1 MMKTPSTALLKLY
14 EYSYEWFWL
23 IGSYLQYSKM
33 FGFSHKVMVAEQ
45 SHFEQSATKLGKSV
59 QTPLATISDD
69 LYGLYLELCNS

>member
-1 MMKTPSTALLKLY
+1 
-14 EYSYEWFWL
+14 
-23 IGSYLQYSKM
+23 M